1 MSLGNSGKI
10 SAILLLTFASIYLM
24 PDFVTPFSKSHTL
37 AHVCLLVFFFFF
49 ITMFLVN
56 SSTFHSRFPA
66 VSSSLSYLLLNLH
79 IKLFISVI
87 LIFIPLKK
95 IFYLYS
101 SIYLVAPGLSCG
113 MWDL

>member
-49 ITMFLVN
+49 NHHVLGEFLHFPLSF
-56 SSTFHSRFPA
+56 SSC
-66 VSSSLSYLLLNLH
+66 
-79 IKLFISVI
+79 IFISV
-87 LIFIPLKK
+87 
-95 IFYLYS
+95 
-101 SIYLVAPGLSCG
+101 LSAT
-113 MWDL
+113 